1 MKPLRAC
8 LRCLLGLVLVCHACL
23 AAAAPPLVLPDG
35 VLGAPGQ
42 LPPNLLLNLSLTF
55 EDAGAAYRGEY
66 AQGADYPG
74 YFNSR
79 LCYRYPA
86 RARSRSVREPDLDE
100 RQGYFSPVGPADA
113 QHGCGGDAFSGHL
126 LNWATASTLD
136 LVRLGLTGG
145 DRVIDEPGITVLQ
158 RAWLPDGAAHPDFY
172 AHPRHFPR
180 KKLAAAHS
188 AALTP
193 FGSADLFI
201 VSCRNRVLFSGT
213 GKGSNCDAPRY
224 GASGTRLVSD
234 KFHGEFLARVR
245 VCGADDSASR
255 PGLCRPYGAAFKP
268 EGALQRH
275 AGTARIGLMAYPAAT
290 REKGAAHDGAA
301 HDGAAHDGAA
311 HDGAAVDGGVL
322 RAPLKFIGEKA
333 IEAPRYESQVNQ
345 RAEWSASSGVLVPN
359 PDRSSGA
366 ASGTIA
372 AVNLAGRSHPATAGS
387 YAASDPGAELYYE
400 ALRYLQGREPGTGA
414 VPGDGLPGW
423 SSRAD
428 PVSAAC
434 QRNVIATIG
443 HSSFIDDRHVPGNTR
458 TGRNDA
464 VRAVDTFA
472 PVRFDVMQATRRVG
486 DMEADRNGAFGN
498 GAPRPDLDRLD
509 LRSNGPDGAGSLYL
523 AGAAY
528 WAHTNPIRRDKPVTV
543 SSIALELG
551 AESDKGASA
560 LYLAAKYGA
569 FNDRNDDGNPFIT
582 TGNRHDNT
590 EWSADGSTP
599 AGFFGATDAQAIG
612 PAIDALFAAARN
624 ASGMRPGAVAASPV
638 SKGRGFIVQAG
649 HDLASGSGSLQR
661 RALAI
666 GNGGEPAIAP
676 VPDWDASDLLSGNAS
691 AVPPLPALVAAAR
704 KIYTLD
710 YRPDKTVTIAFD
722 WASLPQES
730 RALLDVPVAGGVAD
744 GLGEA
749 RTAFLRGERGMEAGR
764 PGGVFRRRTG
774 VLGDIV
780 HSVPL
785 LVGPPPPARSDP
797 AYADFYRRHHAR
809 RSVAYV
815 GANDGM
821 LHAFDT
827 ASGAE
832 LFAYVPNALLPAL
845 PLLASPGYGH
855 RPYVDASAGSGEA
868 LVDGRWRT
876 ILASGMG
883 MGARGVFALD
893 ISDPAAFHA
902 GLGALWEFTE
912 RDDPA
917 MGHVAAPPL
926 VARFRTAVRE
936 GVPQYRDFV
945 VVASGINN
953 GSDDGD
959 GALFLL
965 APDKPAAQR
974 WRRGVN
980 YYRFDAPASVPSLAN
995 ALAPPALA
1003 MAGDASVRHA
1013 YAGDLQ
1019 GRLWRFDFSGPAP
1032 WGSAVSPLF
1041 DARDAGGRR
1050 QPVAHAPR
1058 IVFAPGGGYLVLFG
1072 TGKFL
1077 EVADTQRGSYLP
1089 QSFYAVHDGA
1099 GRPQPPL
1106 SRARLVPRTL
1116 TGTARYAVTGAH
1128 AELGGPEAPDAPRGW
1143 FFDFPQT
1150 ALDGERVAGSPVSRA
1165 GTLIVDTLLPGADL
1179 CTAPASR
1186 SYVIDA
1192 LSGFAIGADGLARS
1206 GESTGERHAALAG
1219 VAPMMIAMSAST
1231 GVRTA
1236 TGRAEAAHTY
1246 AIVHPQEDGKAAP
1259 AQQVIVRFPSRRLGW
1274 REIPNWQDLHDA
1286 SKKK

>member
-8 LRCLLGLVLVCHACL
+8 VGHLLALVLVCGACL
-23 AAAAPPLVLPDG
+23 AWAAPPLVLPDG

-66 AQGADYPG
+66 ANGLDYPG
-74 YFNSR
+74 YFNPR
-79 LCYRYPA
+79 LCYQYPT
-86 RARSRSVREPDLDE
+86 RAHSRSVREPDLDE
-100 RQGYFSPVGPADA
+100 RNGYFSPAGPADA
-113 QHGCGGDAFSGHL
+113 HRCGGDSFSGNL
-126 LNWATASTLD
+126 LNWAAASTLD

-158 RAWLPDGAAHPDFY
+158 RAWLPDGAVHPDFY

-180 KKLAAAHS
+180 KKLAAADS
-188 AALTP
+188 ATLTP
-193 FGSADLFI
+193 FGNADLYI

-213 GKGSNCDAPRY
+213 GKGGNCDSPRY
-224 GASGTRLVSD
+224 GASGARLVSD

-245 VCGADDSASR
+245 VCNVDDSTSR
-255 PGLCRPYGAAFKP
+255 PGLCHPYGAGYKP

-275 AGTARIGLMAYPAAT
+275 AGAVRIGLMAYLAAM
-290 REKGAAHDGAA
+290 REKGAAP
-301 HDGAAHDGAA
+301 
-311 HDGAAVDGGVL
+311 DGGVL

-333 IEAPRYESQVNQ
+333 FDARHEAQANQ
-345 RAEWSASSGVLVPN
+345 RAEWNATTGVLVPN

-372 AVNLAGRSHPATAGS
+372 AINLAGRSHPATAGS

-400 ALRYLQGREPGTGA
+400 ALRYLQGREPGVGA
-414 VPGDGLPGW
+414 GVAPGDGLPAW

-443 HSSFIDDRHVPGNTR
+443 HTAFIDDRHVPGNTR
-458 TGRNDA
+458 TDHNDTA
-464 VRAVDTFA
+464 RAVDTFA

-486 DMEADRNGAFGN
+486 DMEADRGGVFGN
-498 GAPRPDLDRLD
+498 GAPRPDLSGLD
-509 LRSNGPDGAGSLYL
+509 LRNDGPDGAGSLYL

-528 WAHTNPIRRDKPVTV
+528 WAHTNPIRRDNPVTV

-551 AESDKGASA
+551 PESDKGASA

-569 FNDRNDDGNPFIT
+569 FTDRNDDGNPFIT
-582 TGNRHDNT
+582 SGNRHDNT

-599 AGFFGATDAQAIG
+599 AGFFAARDAHAIG
-612 PAIDALFAAARN
+612 PAIDALFAAAGN
-624 ASGMRPGAVAASPV
+624 AGGATPGATVVSPV
-638 SKGRGFIVQAG
+638 VKGRGFILQAS
-649 HDLASGSGSLQR
+649 HDLAAGSGTLQR

-666 GNGGEPAIAP
+666 GKGGEPAIAP
-676 VPDWDASDLLSGNAS
+676 APDWDASDLLSGNAS
-691 AVPPLPALVAAAR
+691 AAPPLPPLNPAAR

-710 YRPDKTVTIAFD
+710 YRPDKTVTIPFE
-722 WASLPQES
+722 WPSLPQDS
-730 RALLDVPVAGGVAD
+730 RALLDVSLAGGAAD

-749 RTAFLRGERGMEAGR
+749 RTAFLRGERGMEEGR
-764 PGGVFRRRTG
+764 KGGVFRRRAS

-785 LVGPPPPARSDP
+785 LVGPPPASRSDP

-809 RSVAYV
+809 PEVAYV

-845 PLLASPGYGH
+845 PLLASPGVRH

-926 VARFRTAVRE
+926 VARFRVAVKD
-936 GVPQYRDFV
+936 GVPLYRDFV
-945 VVASGINN
+945 VVSSGINN
-953 GSDDGD
+953 GSADGD

-965 APDKPAAQR
+965 APDKPASQR

-980 YYRFDAPASVPSLAN
+980 YYRFDAPASDRALAN
-995 ALAPPALA
+995 ALSPPALA
-1003 MAGDASVRHA
+1003 MAGDSSVRHA

-1019 GRLWRFDFSGPAP
+1019 GRLWRVDFSGPAP

-1050 QPVAHAPR
+1050 QPMTHAPR

-1077 EVADTQRGSYLP
+1077 EQADTERSSFLP
-1089 QSFYAVHDGA
+1089 QSFYAVHDAA
-1099 GRPQPPL
+1099 GKPLPPL
-1106 SRARLVPRTL
+1106 SRARLAPRTL
-1116 TGTARYAVTGAH
+1116 TGTARYTVTGAH
-1128 AELGGPEAPDAPRGW
+1128 IEFGGPEAPDSPKGW

-1150 ALDGERVAGSPVSRA
+1150 ALDGERVVASPLSRA

-1179 CTAPASR
+1179 CTGPASR

-1192 LSGFAIGADGLARS
+1192 LSGFAIGPDGVARS
-1206 GESTGERHAALAG
+1206 GESTGERYAALAG
-1219 VAPMMIAMSAST
+1219 VAPLMIAA
-1231 GVRTA
+1231 GVDSGVPTA
-1236 TGRAEAAHTY
+1236 TGRAEAVHTY
-1246 AIVHPQEDGKAAP
+1246 AIVRPQEGGKAAST
-1259 AQQVIVRFPSRRLGW
+1259 QQVIVRFPSRRLGW

>member
-1 MKPLRAC
+1 MRPLPAC
-8 LRCLLGLVLVCHACL
+8 RRHLLALVLVCGACL
-23 AAAAPPLVLPDG
+23 ASAAPPLVLPDG
-35 VLGAPGQ
+35 VLGAPGR

-66 AQGADYPG
+66 AEGLAYPG
-74 YFNSR
+74 YFNPR
-79 LCYRYPA
+79 LCYLYPT
-86 RARSRSVREPDLDE
+86 RAHSRSVREPDLDE
-100 RQGYFSPVGPADA
+100 RQGYFSPMGPADA
-113 QHGCGGDAFSGHL
+113 QHGCGGAGFSGNL

-158 RAWLPDGAAHPDFY
+158 RAWLPDGAVHADFY

-193 FGSADLFI
+193 FGNADLYI

-213 GKGSNCDAPRY
+213 SKGSKCDAPRY
-224 GASGTRLVSD
+224 GAGGVRLVSD

-275 AGTARIGLMAYPAAT
+275 AGAARIGLMAYPAAA
-290 REKGAAHDGAA
+290 REKERAP
-301 HDGAAHDGAA
+301 
-311 HDGAAVDGGVL
+311 DGGVL
-322 RAPLKFIGEKA
+322 RAPLKFIGETA
-333 IEAPRYESQVNQ
+333 FDAPRYEAQANQ
-345 RAEWSASSGVLVPN
+345 RAEWSALTGVLVPN
-359 PDRSSGA
+359 PDRGSGA
-366 ASGTIA
+366 ASGTIMS
-372 AVNLAGRSHPATAGS
+372 VNLAGRSQPATAGS
-387 YAASDPGAELYYE
+387 YAASDPGAELYDE
-400 ALRYLQGREPGTGA
+400 ALRYLQGREPGTA
-414 VPGDGLPGW
+414 AAPGDGLPAW

-428 PVSAAC
+428 PVGAAC

-443 HSSFIDDRHVPGNTR
+443 HAAFIDDRHVPGNTR
-458 TGRNDA
+458 TDGNDA
-464 VRAVDTFA
+464 ARAADTFG

-486 DMEADRNGAFGN
+486 DMEADRSGAFGN
-498 GAPRPDLDRLD
+498 GTPRPDLSGLD
-509 LRSNGPDGAGSLYL
+509 LRNDGPDGAGSLYL

-551 AESDKGASA
+551 AASGKAAGKDASA

-582 TGNRHDNT
+582 SGERHDNT
-590 EWSADGSTP
+590 EWSADGSSP
-599 AGFFGATDAQAIG
+599 AGFFAARDAQAIG
-612 PAIDALFAAARN
+612 PAIDALFAAAG
-624 ASGMRPGAVAASPV
+624 ASGGATPGAAVASPV
-638 SKGRGFIVQAG
+638 SKGRSYILQAS
-649 HDLASGSGSLQR
+649 HDLATGSGSLQR
-661 RALAI
+661 HALAI
-666 GNGGEPAIAP
+666 GKGGEPAIAP
-676 VPDWDASDLLSGNAS
+676 APDWDASDLLGGNAG
-691 AVPPLPALVAAAR
+691 AVPPLPPLNPAAR

-710 YRPDKTVTIAFD
+710 YRPDKTVTIPFE
-722 WASLPQES
+722 WPSLPQES
-730 RALLDVPVAGGVAD
+730 RTLLDVPLAGGAAD

-749 RTAFLRGERGMEAGR
+749 RTAFLRGERGREAGR
-764 PGGVFRRRTG
+764 PGGVFRRRAG

-785 LVGPPPPARSDP
+785 LVGPPPASRSDP
-797 AYADFYRRHHAR
+797 AYADFHRRHQAR

-821 LHAFDT
+821 LHAFDA

-845 PLLASPGYGH
+845 PLLASPGYRH

-893 ISDPAAFHA
+893 ISDPSAFQA

-945 VVASGINN
+945 VVASGVNN
-953 GSDDGD
+953 GSADGD

-965 APDKPAAQR
+965 APDKPASQR

-980 YYRFDAPASVPSLAN
+980 YYRFDAPASDPALAN
-995 ALAPPALA
+995 ALSPPALA

-1019 GRLWRFDFSGPAP
+1019 GRLWRVDFSGPAP

-1050 QPVAHAPR
+1050 QPIAHAPR
-1058 IVFAPGGGYLVLFG
+1058 VVFAPGGGYLVLFG

-1077 EVADTQRGSYLP
+1077 ELADTQRSSFLP
-1089 QSFYAVHDGA
+1089 QSFYAVHDVA
-1099 GRPQPPL
+1099 GKPSPPL

-1128 AELGGPEAPDAPRGW
+1128 AELGGPAAALGW

-1150 ALDGERVAGSPVSRA
+1150 ALDGERVAGSPLSRA

-1206 GESTGERHAALAG
+1206 GESTGERYTALAG
-1219 VAPMMIAMSAST
+1219 VAPMMIVMSAST

-1246 AIVHPQEDGKAAP
+1246 AIVRAQEGGKAAP
-1259 AQQVIVRFPSRRLGW
+1259 AQQVVVRFPSRRLGW